1 MNFTDYVEIDTS
13 TKALLLLSF
22 SNENNEIKIKVDDK
36 DVKEIKLKQD
46 LIEFFT
52 CNEDYSNPLAP
63 EFHIEIYFN
72 NYIITYEV
80 TGEKKEEVKKFCEY
94 IKSILI

>member
-1 MNFTDYVEIDTS
+1 MNFTEYVEIDTS
-13 TKALLLLSF
+13 ARALLLLAF
-22 SNENNEIKIKVDDK
+22 SSENNEIKIKVDDK
-36 DVKEIKLKQD
+36 EIKEIKLKQD

-63 EFHIEIYFN
+63 EFKVDIYFN
-72 NYIITYEV
+72 NYIIEYEV
-80 TGEKKEEVKKFCEY
+80 VGDDKEEVKKFCEY